1 MLFVVFSYYE
11 RVCLNGNRADLLCV
25 FFQLSREFAHCLC
38 VAEIADGTARGV
50 YELFAHRQMPY
61 QKKCAYCGRAV
72 FVEHAYVV
80 IPVVLDLGPF
90 GQLCEAIGRGDVE
103 KVSVFSGIHARFE
116 VVFSH
121 LRLTP

>member
-11 RVCLNGNRADLLCV
+11 RVCLYGNRANLLGV

-38 VAEIADGTARGV
+38 VAEIANRAARGI

-61 QKKCAYCGRAV
+61 QKKCTDRGRPV
-72 FVEHAYVV
+72 LIEHAYVV
-80 IPVVLDLGPF
+80 IPIVLDLRPF
-90 GQLCEAIGRGDVE
+90 GQLCEAIGRGGVE